1 MKAAG
6 RKSGKG
12 RADKRSAAE
21 VTVCDALRHP
31 IRVRILEAL
40 CDKDL
45 SPIQFLRRGLLP
57 PGFDFEGDEQ
67 NAVSTV
73 SYHFKV
79 LLEADCV
86 VLQDTVP
93 RRGAN
98 EHIYRSKMLALH
110 TDEDF
115 ETMGFEQRRQISRST
130 LQMLIARADG
140 AIYQGTFDKRP
151 DRHLSWV
158 PLELDEQGWEELRD
172 LQAEALE
179 RAQGIKAAAIARQ
192 LKRAEGDDT
201 PTFPAT
207 FGALAFE
214 SPPVPG

>member
-6 RKSGKG
+6 RKSGRG
-12 RADKRSAAE
+12 RADKRSAAD
-21 VTVCDALRHP
+21 VSVCDALRHP
-31 IRVRILEAL
+31 IRVRILEAI
-40 CDKDL
+40 CESDL

-115 ETMGFEQRRQISRST
+115 ETMSFEQRRQISRST

-140 AIYQGTFDKRP
+140 AIYQAPSTSAPTVTSAGCRWSWTNRAGKNFGTCRRRP
-151 DRHLSWV
+151 WSA
-158 PLELDEQGWEELRD
+158 PKGSKPPPS
-172 LQAEALE
+172 
-179 RAQGIKAAAIARQ
+179 RA
-192 LKRAEGDDT
+192 
-201 PTFPAT
+201 
-207 FGALAFE
+207 
-214 SPPVPG
+214 S